1 MTTSGIAVDLT
12 CNEFERSL
20 RCLKYGI
27 FDVQQQLHRS
37 IFRVDHTVAQ
47 GLRPVPGWIRENF
60 INSNPFVS
68 TTRHWL
74 CFIPSSNGLLR
85 GPKSAVVSIQVM
97 LQLWRF
103 SALGILLALFSL
115 VFGEQT
121 AQQVLSDKA
130 KVSNDSLLWGPY
142 RPNLYFGVR
151 PRIPKSLMTGLIW
164 AKVDSFQGVQNSM

>member
-1 MTTSGIAVDLT
+1 
-12 CNEFERSL
+12 
-20 RCLKYGI
+20 
-27 FDVQQQLHRS
+27 
-37 IFRVDHTVAQ
+37 
-47 GLRPVPGWIRENF
+47 
-60 INSNPFVS
+60 
-68 TTRHWL
+68 
-74 CFIPSSNGLLR
+74 
-85 GPKSAVVSIQVM
+85 M

-121 AQQVLSDKA
+121 AQQVLSDNA
-130 KVSNDSLLWGPY
+130 KLSNDSLLWGPY